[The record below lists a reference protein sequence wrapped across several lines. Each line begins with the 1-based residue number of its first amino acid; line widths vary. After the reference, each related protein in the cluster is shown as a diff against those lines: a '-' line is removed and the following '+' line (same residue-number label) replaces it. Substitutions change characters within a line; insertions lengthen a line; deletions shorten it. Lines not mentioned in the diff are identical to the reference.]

1 MKPIISL
8 VEPENA
14 SETARAAAEA
24 HLAKGYRLTNEKRT
38 LKRELC
44 CTMRWRSTP
53 WKI

>member
-24 HLAKGYRLTNEKRT
+24 HLAKRI
-38 LKRELC
+38 
-44 CTMRWRSTP
+44 P
-53 WKI
+53 PDQ